1 MFSSLEFTIVFIY
14 ISIIFILGSFL
25 NTIVL
30 IVYAKYQKNYSFV
43 FLLISLTLLNLSS
56 AIIQV
61 PLVSFN
67 ELQMFPVNRAYC
79 RFEYFISYFINGQ
92 SVVCLVLI
100 AYECFQMINANK
112 KLIGITRRT
121 KIIALILFSLCT
133 LYCIAVIINI
143 DIGKQTQRC
152 MFISETPFTI
162 MSATILSTFLVF
174 ISVFYL
180 KIYLIVRNNAN
191 KVSCSIK
198 RSTVKKL
205 SELSFRIVES
215 KTDSDKNKNK
225 NYANVRKS
233 WNITRKF
240 LLVKKIFIFYFNLYS

>member
-1 MFSSLEFTIVFIY
+1 MFSSLKFTIVFIY

-30 IVYAKYQKNYSFV
+30 IVYSKYQKNYSFV

-56 AIIQV
+56 SIIQV

-67 ELQMFPVNRAYC
+67 ELQMFPVNLSYC
-79 RFEYFISYFINGQ
+79 RCEYFISYFLNGQ

-121 KIIALILFSLCT
+121 KIIASILFSLGT
-133 LYCIAVIINI
+133 LYSIAVIINI
-143 DIGKQTQRC
+143 DIDIDIGKQTKRC
-152 MFISETPFTI
+152 TFKSEMPFTI
-162 MSATILSTFLVF
+162 MSALILSTFLVF
-174 ISVFYL
+174 ISFFYL

-198 RSTVKKL
+198 KSTVKKL
-205 SELSFRIVES
+205 SQLSFPAVES

-225 NYANVRKS
+225 NYMNIRKS

-240 LLVKKIFIFYFNLYS
+240 LLVY